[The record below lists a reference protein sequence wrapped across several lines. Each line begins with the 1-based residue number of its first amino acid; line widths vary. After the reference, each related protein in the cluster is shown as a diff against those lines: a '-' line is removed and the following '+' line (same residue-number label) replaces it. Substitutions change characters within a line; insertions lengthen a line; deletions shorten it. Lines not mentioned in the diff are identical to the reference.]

1 MNNFIQKIMDQ
12 SEVVIQLICAVNSDH
27 QPFWAYIMMRADRWR
42 ALEARLSEMNI
53 DFAKE
58 VTILASG
65 FGIEPD
71 DVTKASMELII
82 QKLETEEGKA

>member
-1 MNNFIQKIMDQ
+1 MSNFIQKIMDQ
-12 SEVVIQLICAVNSDH
+12 SEVVIQLVCATNSDH

-58 VTILASG
+58 GTILASG
-65 FGIEPD
+65 LGKEPD
-71 DVTKASMELII
+71 DVTRASMELII
-82 QKLETEEGKA
+82 QKLEAEEGKA